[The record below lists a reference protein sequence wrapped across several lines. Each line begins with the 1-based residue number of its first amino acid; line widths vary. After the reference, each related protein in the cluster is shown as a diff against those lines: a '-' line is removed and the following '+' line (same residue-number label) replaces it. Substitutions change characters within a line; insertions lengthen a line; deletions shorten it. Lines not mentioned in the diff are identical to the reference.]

1 MSGFR
6 GTQSANGRSNKTERK
21 YMNDDLVQRVNELI
35 DEEIYESLTEE
46 EARELIALQES
57 GADPEEVEKWIEAH
71 VPDYDNII
79 EDNVIIAVGEQME
92 RSENR

>member
-1 MSGFR
+1 
-6 GTQSANGRSNKTERK
+6 
-21 YMNDDLVQRVNELI
+21 MNDDLAQRVNELI
-35 DEEIYESLTEE
+35 GEEIYESLTDE

-79 EDNVIIAVGEQME
+79 EDNVIIAAGEQME

>member
-1 MSGFR
+1 
-6 GTQSANGRSNKTERK
+6 
-21 YMNDDLVQRVNELI
+21 MNDDLAQRVNELI
-35 DEEIYESLTEE
+35 GEEIYESLTEE

-57 GADPEEVEKWIEAH
+57 GAGPEEVEKWIEAH

>member
-1 MSGFR
+1 
-6 GTQSANGRSNKTERK
+6 
-21 YMNDDLVQRVNELI
+21 MNDDLAQRVNELVG
-35 DEEIYESLTEE
+35 EEIYESLTEE

-57 GADPEEVEKWIEAH
+57 GADLEEVEKWIAAH

-92 RSENR
+92 RLENR

>member
-1 MSGFR
+1 
-6 GTQSANGRSNKTERK
+6 
-21 YMNDDLVQRVNELI
+21 MNDDLAQRVNELI
-35 DEEIYESLTEE
+35 GEEIYESLTEE

-57 GADPEEVEKWIEAH
+57 GAGPEEVEKWIEVH

-79 EDNVIIAVGEQME
+79 EDNVIIAVSEQME

>member
-1 MSGFR
+1 
-6 GTQSANGRSNKTERK
+6 
-21 YMNDDLVQRVNELI
+21 MNDDLAQRVNELI
-35 DEEIYESLTEE
+35 GEEIYESLTEK

-57 GADPEEVEKWIEAH
+57 GAGPEEVEKWIAAH